1 MLRSQTFSDPE
12 KVKLSESKSMSADLV
27 TTNVWKPISHHARWR
42 LYIMH
47 VYYDCNCI
55 YRLYILYIIL
65 NIYIWVFPK
74 IGVPQNGWCIVEN
87 PIKMDDLGVPLFLE
101 TSIYVT
107 DTNTH
112 HPQACLHVMQG
123 SVIKLILSEW
133 ITNRLLHAVFDSP
146 VRQAQNHYTSQRSKI
161 EQNKMAQTV
170 SSRWN
175 ILGTCNRTIWNHLE
189 HTATYVVV

>member
-42 LYIMH
+42 LYIGH
-47 VYYDCNCI
+47 VYYIDD
-55 YRLYILYIIL
+55 
-65 NIYIWVFPK
+65 NIYID
-74 IGVPQNGWCIVEN
+74 I
-87 PIKMDDLGVPLFLE
+87 
-101 TSIYVT
+101 SIYI

-112 HPQACLHVMQG
+112 HPQTCLHVMHCC
-123 SVIKLILSEW
+123 VKNWFWASESP
-133 ITNRLLHAVFDSP
+133 IAYCMLFFDSP
-146 VRQAQNHYTSQRSKI
+146 VRQAQKHYISQGSKM

-170 SSRWN
+170 SSHWN

-189 HTATYVVV
+189 HTGTYVV